1 MSEMKR
7 AYTQTTDAIELFR
20 QGITEH
26 CRADSYQNMCNM
38 LHQRANLHIDTA
50 IHMVLDALDLSH
62 NYDADVWATLL
73 DTNKPVDDTVAMLFD
88 LKAVNR

>member
-7 AYTQTTDAIELFR
+7 AYTQTTDAIQLFR

-26 CRADSYQNMCNM
+26 CRADSYQTMCDM
-38 LHQRANLHIDTA
+38 LHQRANQHIDAA
-50 IHMVLDALDLSH
+50 IHMVLDALNLH
-62 NYDADVWATLL
+62 HGHDADVWATLA
-73 DTNKPVDDTVAMLFD
+73 DTNKPVDDVVAMLFD